1 MWNQLSTQC
10 ENLEILLPRRF
21 RRKNYVK
28 SISLVQTLLSR
39 NFCQKCS
46 RLNRSNFHN
55 YNYLSGKYFV
65 KMKLGYESYIL
76 KIDFTKKFQE
86 TFFKFCAAFRHIVRS
101 RYKRTYLFLR
111 IHNDKILPMN
121 LKISDTK
128 LLSVWYWLA
137 IIFHKVDL
145 NQNSHFSN
153 FFSFILSFLF
163 CFQFRNWDVVA
174 YLRC

>member
-1 MWNQLSTQC
+1 M
-10 ENLEILLPRRF
+10 
-21 RRKNYVK
+21 
-28 SISLVQTLLSR
+28 LSR
-39 NFCQKCS
+39 NFCQKYLTVDTT
-46 RLNRSNFHN
+46 LNSSNFH
-55 YNYLSGKYFV
+55 NYLSGKYFV
-65 KMKLGYESYIL
+65 KIKLRFESYVYVL
-76 KIDFTKKFQE
+76 KIDFTKKISRDIFQVLRSIL
-86 TFFKFCAAFRHIVRS
+86 TLYFVLS